1 MKNHGAPARLACP
14 ARELFGIRKDWG
26 GMLTTVAIFVDGLGF
41 AAWLFLSSVG
51 LTLTYGVMRILNIA
65 HGGFYALG
73 AYTTAWSIG
82 LYSQTGNTIALAFL
96 LIPISALVA
105 GLVGGLLIER
115 GILRFMY
122 GRDEVLM
129 VLVTY
134 AIFLILEDVT
144 KLVWGTDSYVAYQP
158 AFYFGTIDVFGIPY
172 TVYKFLVIGVA
183 AFVGAVLWWGLNH
196 TRVGKLLRVV
206 IEDREI
212 SASLGINVTFF
223 FTVTFVIGAI
233 LGAFGGAVAA
243 PEISVTPGVGADII
257 VLAFAVIVIGG
268 MGSIGGAMIGALI
281 VGFARAFSVHIY
293 PPAELFS
300 IYLVMAVVLAFRP
313 YGLFALAEGRKI

>member
-1 MKNHGAPARLACP
+1 
-14 ARELFGIRKDWG
+14 
-26 GMLTTVAIFVDGLGF
+26 MLTTTAIVVDGLGF

-51 LTLTYGVMRILNIA
+51 LTLIYGVMRILNIA

-73 AYTTAWSIG
+73 AYGSAWAIG
-82 LYSQTGNTIALAFL
+82 LYTQTGSPIALTY
-96 LIPISALVA
+96 LIIPLMAVVVGVIS
-105 GLVGGLLIER
+105 GLLIER
-115 GILRFMY
+115 GVLRFMY

-144 KLVWGTDSYVAYQP
+144 KLIWGTESYVSYEPAYHL
-158 AFYFGTIDVFGIPY
+158 GTVDVLGIPY
-172 TVYKFLVIGVA
+172 TVYKFALIGLA
-183 AFVGAVLWWGLNH
+183 IIIGISLWFSLNR
-196 TRVGKLLRVV
+196 TRYGRLLRVV

-212 SASLGINVTFF
+212 SAALGINVSRFF
-223 FTVTFVIGAI
+223 SVTFVIGAT
-233 LGAFGGAVAA
+233 LGALGGAVTA
-243 PEISVTPGVGADII
+243 PQISVVPGIGADVI

-281 VGFARAFSVHIY
+281 VGFARSASVHLY

-300 IYLVMAVVLAFRP
+300 IYIVMALVLSIRP

>member
-1 MKNHGAPARLACP
+1 
-14 ARELFGIRKDWG
+14 
-26 GMLTTVAIFVDGLGF
+26 MLTAVAIAVDGLGF

-51 LTLTYGVMRILNIA
+51 LTLIYGVMRILNIA

-73 AYTTAWSIG
+73 AYASAWSIG
-82 LYSQTGNTIALAFL
+82 IYSQTGYTIALTFL
-96 LIPISALVA
+96 IIPLAALIA
-105 GLVGGLLIER
+105 GVVVGFLIER

-134 AIFLILEDVT
+134 ALFLILEDAT
-144 KLVWGTDSYVAYQP
+144 KLIWGTQSYIAWQP
-158 AFYFGTIDVFGIPY
+158 AFYFGTVDILDIPY
-172 TVYKFLVIGVA
+172 TVYKFITIGVA
-183 AFVGAVLWWGLNH
+183 LFVGGTLWWGLNH
-196 TRVGKLLRVV
+196 TRVGKLLLVV

-212 SASLGINVTFF
+212 SSALGINVTLFF
-223 FTVTFVIGAI
+223 SITFIIGAT
-233 LGAFGGAVAA
+233 LGALGGAITA
-243 PEISVTPGVGADII
+243 PEISVSPGIGADII
-257 VLAFAVIVIGG
+257 VMAFAVIVIGG

-281 VGFARAFSVHIY
+281 VGFARAASVHIY

-300 IYLVMAVVLAFRP
+300 IYLVMAVVLAIKP

>member
-1 MKNHGAPARLACP
+1 
-14 ARELFGIRKDWG
+14 
-26 GMLTTVAIFVDGLGF
+26 MLIAVAIAVDGLGF

-51 LTLTYGVMRILNIA
+51 LTLIYGVMRILNIA

-73 AYTTAWSIG
+73 AYSSAWAIG
-82 LYSQTGNTIALAFL
+82 LYTQTGNTIALTY
-96 LIPISALVA
+96 LIIPVAALVA
-105 GLVGGLLIER
+105 GVVAGLLIER

-144 KLVWGTDSYVAYQP
+144 KLIWGTESYVSYQP
-158 AFYFGTIDVFGIPY
+158 AYWLGTIDVFGIPY
-172 TVYKFLVIGVA
+172 TVYKFMIIGVA
-183 AFVGAVLWWGLNH
+183 LLVGLTLFIVLNK
-196 TRVGKLLRVV
+196 TRTGKLLLVV
-206 IEDREI
+206 IQDREVS
-212 SASLGINVTFF
+212 SALGINVTLF
-223 FTVTFVIGAI
+223 FTVTFVVGAT
-233 LGAFGGAVAA
+233 LGALGGALTA
-243 PEISVTPGVGADII
+243 PEISVSPGISAEII
-257 VLAFAVIVIGG
+257 VMAFAVIVIGG

-281 VGFARAFSVHIY
+281 VGLARAASVHLY

-300 IYLVMAVVLAFRP
+300 IYLVMAAVLAVKP

>member
-1 MKNHGAPARLACP
+1 
-14 ARELFGIRKDWG
+14 
-26 GMLTTVAIFVDGLGF
+26 MLTAIAIAVDGLGF

-51 LTLTYGVMRILNIA
+51 LTLIYGVMRILNIA

-73 AYTTAWSIG
+73 AYSAAWAIG
-82 LYSQTGNTIALAFL
+82 LYTQTGNTIALTY
-96 LIPISALVA
+96 LIIPVAALVA
-105 GLVGGLLIER
+105 GVVSGLVIER

-144 KLVWGTDSYVAYQP
+144 KLIWGTESYVSYQP
-158 AFYFGTIDVFGIPY
+158 AYWLGTIDVFGIPY
-172 TVYKFLVIGVA
+172 TVYKFMIIGVA
-183 AFVGAVLWWGLNH
+183 LVVGLTLFLVLNR
-196 TRVGKLLRVV
+196 TRIGKLLLVV
-206 IEDREI
+206 IEDREA
-212 SASLGINVTFF
+212 SAALGINVTLF
-223 FTVTFVIGAI
+223 FTVTFVVGAT
-233 LGAFGGAVAA
+233 LGALGGALTA
-243 PEISVTPGVGADII
+243 PEISVSPGISAEII
-257 VLAFAVIVIGG
+257 VMAFAVIVIGG

-281 VGFARAFSVHIY
+281 VGLARAASVHIY

-300 IYLVMAVVLAFRP
+300 IYLVMAAVLAVKP

>member
-1 MKNHGAPARLACP
+1 
-14 ARELFGIRKDWG
+14 
-26 GMLTTVAIFVDGLGF
+26 MLTAIAIAVDGLGF

-51 LTLTYGVMRILNIA
+51 LTLIYGVMRILNIA

-73 AYTTAWSIG
+73 AYSAAWAIG
-82 LYSQTGNTIALAFL
+82 LYTQTGNTIAFTY
-96 LIPISALVA
+96 LIIPVAALVA
-105 GLVGGLLIER
+105 GLVSGLLIER

-144 KLVWGTDSYVAYQP
+144 KLIWGTESYVSYQP
-158 AFYFGTIDVFGIPY
+158 AYWLGTIDVFGIPY
-172 TVYKFLVIGVA
+172 TVYKFMIIGVA
-183 AFVGAVLWWGLNH
+183 LVVGLTLFLVLNR
-196 TRVGKLLRVV
+196 TRIGKLLLVV
-206 IEDREI
+206 IEDREA
-212 SASLGINVTFF
+212 SAALGINVTLF
-223 FTVTFVIGAI
+223 FTVTFVVGAT
-233 LGAFGGAVAA
+233 LGALGGALTA
-243 PEISVTPGVGADII
+243 PEISVSPGISAEII
-257 VLAFAVIVIGG
+257 VMAFAVIVIGG

-281 VGFARAFSVHIY
+281 VGLARAASVHIY

-300 IYLVMAVVLAFRP
+300 IYLVMAAVLAVKP

>member
-1 MKNHGAPARLACP
+1 
-14 ARELFGIRKDWG
+14 
-26 GMLTTVAIFVDGLGF
+26 MLTAIAIAVDGLGF

-51 LTLTYGVMRILNIA
+51 LTLIYGVMRILNIA

-73 AYTTAWSIG
+73 AYSAAWAIG
-82 LYSQTGNTIALAFL
+82 LYTQTGNTIALTY
-96 LIPISALVA
+96 LIIPVAALVA
-105 GLVGGLLIER
+105 GVVSGLMIER

-144 KLVWGTDSYVAYQP
+144 KLIWGTESYVSYQP
-158 AFYFGTIDVFGIPY
+158 AYWLGTIDVFGIPY
-172 TVYKFLVIGVA
+172 TVYKFMIIGVA
-183 AFVGAVLWWGLNH
+183 LVVGLTLFLVLNR
-196 TRVGKLLRVV
+196 TRIGKLLLVV
-206 IEDREI
+206 IEDREA
-212 SASLGINVTFF
+212 SAALGINVTLF
-223 FTVTFVIGAI
+223 FTVTFVVGAT
-233 LGAFGGAVAA
+233 LGALGGALTA
-243 PEISVTPGVGADII
+243 PEISVSPGISAEII
-257 VLAFAVIVIGG
+257 VMAFAVIVIGG

-281 VGFARAFSVHIY
+281 VGLARAASVHIY

-300 IYLVMAVVLAFRP
+300 IYLVMAAVLAVKP

>member
-1 MKNHGAPARLACP
+1 
-14 ARELFGIRKDWG
+14 
-26 GMLTTVAIFVDGLGF
+26 MLTTVAIIVDGLGF
-41 AAWLFLSSVG
+41 SAWLFLSSVG
-51 LTLTYGVMRILNIA
+51 LTLIYGVMRILNIA

-73 AYTTAWSIG
+73 AYSAAWSIG
-82 LYSQTGNTIALAFL
+82 LYMQTGGSVALTFL
-96 LIPISALVA
+96 LIPVAALIA
-105 GLVGGLLIER
+105 GVIAGLLIER

-144 KLVWGTDSYVAYQP
+144 KLIWGTDSYVAYQP
-158 AFYFGTIDVFGIPY
+158 AFHFGSIDVFGIPY
-172 TVYKFLVIGVA
+172 TVYKFIVIGVA
-183 AFVGAVLWWGLNH
+183 LTVGLAIWWGLNQ

-206 IEDREI
+206 IEDREV
-212 SASLGINVTFF
+212 SASLGINVTRF
-223 FTVTFVIGAI
+223 FTVTFVIGAV
-233 LGAFGGAVAA
+233 LGALGGAVAA
-243 PEISVTPGVGADII
+243 PEISVTPGVGAEII

-268 MGSIGGAMIGALI
+268 MGSIGGAMIGAII